1 MKRILSIIGLLFS
14 VNIFALNIGLLTVA
28 TGKYTCFVKPL
39 IESARTFFCKQ
50 HDVTFFVFTDGEIDI
65 TGNDIVVLPHK
76 RYGWPYDTLF
86 RYCAY
91 WDHQSYMKDMDY
103 LFACDADML
112 FVDYVDDEILSDRVG
127 TLNPGFVGR
136 RGTYEERPQSVAYV
150 APHEGDYYFAG
161 GFYGGK
167 RDVFFEMLQC
177 LLAMVYADMKR
188 GIIAIWH
195 DESYLNRYFIDFKPT
210 LVLPRA
216 YCARPFDQPQ
226 KLVALDK
233 NHNEMRS

>member
-1 MKRILSIIGLLFS
+1 MKRILSIVSLLFS

-50 HDVTFFVFTDGEIDI
+50 HNVTFFVFTDGEIDI
-65 TGNDIVVLPHK
+65 TGNDIIVLPHK
-76 RYGWPYDTLF
+76 RYGWPCDTLF

-91 WDHQSYMKDMDY
+91 WDYQSYMKDMDY

-167 RDVFFEMLQC
+167 RDVFFEMLQS